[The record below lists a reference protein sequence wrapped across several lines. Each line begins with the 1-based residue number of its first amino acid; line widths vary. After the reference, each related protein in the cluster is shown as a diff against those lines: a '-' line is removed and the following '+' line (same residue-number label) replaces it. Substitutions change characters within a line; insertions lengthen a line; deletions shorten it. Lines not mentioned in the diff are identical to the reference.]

1 MSPENATVPEMPKQT
16 TRTGKHVNRVIDMW
30 LKGQP
35 VYYAQISGGGYEEG
49 KEMAATK
56 ADYITYEMEHGPL
69 DFKELREFMR
79 GLVDAG
85 PTRTGHKTPAVIVTL
100 PIAGTTDALRA
111 NAWMIQQALA
121 AGVHG
126 ILLCNAESPEAAR
139 LMIEAARYP
148 FAPRVEGLAQG
159 TRGNGSQG
167 YASSMWGVTPQEY
180 MRIAEP
186 WPMNPDGELLFGLK
200 IENPRADANVE
211 TSVRVPGIAF
221 AEWGPGDHGFYLMGR
236 PGTYQGGGEA
246 APQMAAVRRRVLNAT
261 KAAGVKFLNACNE
274 NNVIDQIKDGVDDLH
289 RRGHAGRGQQAFT
302 SAPIRGD
309 HPARPTPA
317 RPCSTRRHFGTS
329 TSGSPSYSN
338 SMFAGMSHLFFC
350 RSFSTSLI
358 GVSPCPHGV
367 LPPPLVAFFLSLRC
381 RFVMRAWCCWMN
393 ATGS

>member
-1 MSPENATVPEMPKQT
+1 MRMRLTVLAGMAMAVLTAMSAGAQQPVMPVNATLPEMPKQT

-35 VYYAQISGGGYEEG
+35 VYYAQISGGGYEKG
-49 KEMAATK
+49 KEMAGTK

-79 GLVDAG
+79 GLVEAG
-85 PTRTGHKTPAVIVTL
+85 PTRTGHKTPPVIVTL
-100 PIAGTTDALRA
+100 PISGTTDALRA

-148 FAPRVEGLAQG
+148 FAPRVDGLAQG

-167 YASSMWGVTPQEY
+167 YAASMWGITPQEY

-211 TSVRVPGIAF
+211 TSVRVP
-221 AEWGPGDHGFYLMGR
+221 
-236 PGTYQGGGEA
+236 
-246 APQMAAVRRRVLNAT
+246 
-261 KAAGVKFLNACNE
+261 
-274 NNVIDQIKDGVDDLH
+274 
-289 RRGHAGRGQQAFT
+289 
-302 SAPIRGD
+302 
-309 HPARPTPA
+309 
-317 RPCSTRRHFGTS
+317 
-329 TSGSPSYSN
+329 
-338 SMFAGMSHLFFC
+338 
-350 RSFSTSLI
+350 
-358 GVSPCPHGV
+358 
-367 LPPPLVAFFLSLRC
+367 
-381 RFVMRAWCCWMN
+381 
-393 ATGS
+393 

>member
-1 MSPENATVPEMPKQT
+1 MAAMLTVMTASAQQLAPPPVAKLADMPKSS
-16 TRTGKHVNRVIDMW
+16 TRTGKHVNRIIDMW

-35 VYYAQISGGGYEEG
+35 VYYAQISGGGYEKG
-49 KEMAATK
+49 KEMASTK

-69 DFKELREFMR
+69 DFKELQEFMR

-85 PTRTGHKTPAVIVTL
+85 PTRTGHRTPAVIVTL

-111 NAWMIQQALA
+111 NAWMIQQTLA

-167 YASSMWGVTPQEY
+167 YASRIWGVTAEEY

-186 WPMNPDGELLFGLK
+186 WPLNPDGEFVFGLK

-236 PGTYQGGGEA
+236 PGTYTGGGEA
-246 APQMAAVRRRVLNAT
+246 DPRMAAVRRRVLDAT
-261 KAAGVKFLNACNE
+261 KAAGIKFLNACNE
-274 NNVIDQIKDGVDDLH
+274 NNVIDQLKDGVMICT
-289 RRGHAGRGQQAFT
+289 G
-302 SAPIRGD
+302 GD
-309 HPARPTPA
+309 TPA
-317 RPCSTRRHFGTS
+317 ADKG
-329 TSGSPSYSN
+329 
-338 SMFAGMSHLFFC
+338 
-350 RSFSTSLI
+350 
-358 GVSPCPHGV
+358 
-367 LPPPLVAFFLSLRC
+367 
-381 RFVMRAWCCWMN
+381 RAY
-393 ATGS
+393 TKRTDPV

>member
-1 MSPENATVPEMPKQT
+1 MRLTVLAGMAVAVLTAMSAGAQQPVLPVNATLPEMPKET
-16 TRTGKHVNRVIDMW
+16 TRTGKRVNRVIDMW

-35 VYYAQISGGGYEEG
+35 VYYAQISGGGYEQG
-49 KEMAATK
+49 KEMAGTK

-79 GLVDAG
+79 GLVEAG
-85 PTRTGHKTPAVIVTL
+85 PTRTGHKTPPVIVTL

-148 FAPRVEGLAQG
+148 FAPRVDGLAQG

-167 YASSMWGVTPQEY
+167 YAASMWGVTPQEY

-221 AEWGPGDHGFYLMGR
+221 AEWGPGDHGFYLLGR

-246 APQMAAVRRRVLNAT
+246 APQMAAVRRRVLEAT

-274 NNVIDQIKDGVDDLH
+274 QNVIDQLKEGVMICTGGDSPAAD
-289 RRGHAGRGQQAFT
+289 RG
-302 SAPIRGD
+302 
-309 HPARPTPA
+309 
-317 RPCSTRRHFGTS
+317 
-329 TSGSPSYSN
+329 
-338 SMFAGMSHLFFC
+338 
-350 RSFSTSLI
+350 
-358 GVSPCPHGV
+358 
-367 LPPPLVAFFLSLRC
+367 
-381 RFVMRAWCCWMN
+381 RAYTKRADPW
-393 ATGS
+393 

>member
-1 MSPENATVPEMPKQT
+1 MATAVLTAMSVGAQQPAPAALPEMSKQT
-16 TRTGKHVNRVIDMW
+16 TRTGRRVNRVIDMW
-30 LKGQP
+30 LKDQP
-35 VYYAQISGGGYEEG
+35 VYYAQISGGGYEKG
-49 KEMAATK
+49 KEMAGTK

-79 GLVDAG
+79 GLVEAG
-85 PTRTGHKTPAVIVTL
+85 PTRTGHKTPPVIVTL
-100 PIAGTTDALRA
+100 PISGTADALRA

-148 FAPRVEGLAQG
+148 FAPRVDGLAQG

-167 YASSMWGVTPQEY
+167 YAATMWGVTPQEY

-221 AEWGPGDHGFYLMGR
+221 AEWGPGDHGFYLLGR
-236 PGTYQGGGEA
+236 PGTYQGGGETS
-246 APQMAAVRRRVLNAT
+246 PQMAAVRRRVLDAT

-274 NNVIDQIKDGVDDLH
+274 QNVVDQLKDGVMICTGGDSSAADK
-289 RRGHAGRGQQAFT
+289 GRAYT
-302 SAPIRGD
+302 KRTDP
-309 HPARPTPA
+309 
-317 RPCSTRRHFGTS
+317 
-329 TSGSPSYSN
+329 
-338 SMFAGMSHLFFC
+338 
-350 RSFSTSLI
+350 
-358 GVSPCPHGV
+358 
-367 LPPPLVAFFLSLRC
+367 
-381 RFVMRAWCCWMN
+381 W
-393 ATGS
+393 

>member
-1 MSPENATVPEMPKQT
+1 MSRKVTRLAVLVAATLSAATVQAQQPISPESAALPEMPKQA
-16 TRTGKHVNRVIDMW
+16 TRSGKRVNRIIDLW
-30 LKGQP
+30 LKNQP
-35 VYYAQISGGGYEEG
+35 VYYAQISGGGYEDG
-49 KEMAATK
+49 KRLAATK

-85 PTRTGHKTPAVIVTL
+85 PTRTGHKTPPVIVTL

-139 LMIEAARYP
+139 LMIEASRYP
-148 FAPRVEGLAQG
+148 FAPRVDGLAQG

-167 YASSMWGVTPQEY
+167 YAAQMWGVSAQEY

-186 WPMNPDGELLFGLK
+186 WPLNPDGELLFGLK

-211 TSVRVPGIAF
+211 SSVRVPGIAF
-221 AEWGPGDHGFYLMGR
+221 AEWGPGDHGFFLLGR
-236 PGTYQGGGEA
+236 PGTYQGGGET

-274 NNVIDQIKDGVDDLH
+274 NTVVDQLKEGVMICTGGDSPAADK
-289 RRGHAGRGQQAFT
+289 GRAFT
-302 SAPIRGD
+302 KRTDP
-309 HPARPTPA
+309 
-317 RPCSTRRHFGTS
+317 
-329 TSGSPSYSN
+329 
-338 SMFAGMSHLFFC
+338 
-350 RSFSTSLI
+350 
-358 GVSPCPHGV
+358 
-367 LPPPLVAFFLSLRC
+367 
-381 RFVMRAWCCWMN
+381 W
-393 ATGS
+393 